1 MSNFTVR
8 KIVTLLCLSV
18 SAFRFVQSQAAR
30 LPVNGSLGQSVSLSM
45 EISHGSKIDQIEW
58 KRTSPRIKIAR
69 WVNGIIKYFGNEE
82 FKKRIKLHP
91 EDFSL
96 QISDLQR
103 EDAGV
108 CEVSVTLYSG
118 DESSRTVKLDVYEP
132 VTGTNIRID
141 QNRTTCNLTLSCS
154 VNTGD
159 DISFRWWRGGE
170 ALGNDSTHHLSK
182 TGEELQLHFTGEPED
197 SVYRCEARNP
207 VSEGTA
213 QITLRDVCNAIDP
226 DSSKSSPVIM
236 PVLIP
241 ILLFFLLACVFLYL
255 YMRRAASKEQRNTQD
270 SKGDLQ
276 TVYAQVQPPVK
287 RVRESRPSPEG
298 NEMLPKQ
305 TESPELPSTV
315 YDVIRNPGVPNPEPL
330 DAKCD

>member
-1 MSNFTVR
+1 MELGKWLVCCS
-8 KIVTLLCLSV
+8 LALSV
-18 SAFRFVQSQAAR
+18 SLIQSQAAR

-45 EISHGSKIDQIEW
+45 GIPHGSKIDQIEW
-58 KRTSPRIKIAR
+58 KRNSPRIKIAR

-108 CEVSVTLYSG
+108 YEASVTLYSG
-118 DESSRTVKLDVYEP
+118 DVSSRTVQLDVYEP

-141 QNRTTCNLTLSCS
+141 QYTRNCNLTLSCS

-213 QITLRDVCNAIDP
+213 QITLRDVCNGIDP
-226 DSSKSSPVIM
+226 GSQSCSSPCLVKLTISVI
-236 PVLIP
+236 VLTS
-241 ILLFFLLACVFLYL
+241 LLSVIVIVHVIS
-255 YMRRAASKEQRNTQD
+255 RT
-270 SKGDLQ
+270 SKG
-276 TVYAQVQPPVK
+276 
-287 RVRESRPSPEG
+287 
-298 NEMLPKQ
+298 
-305 TESPELPSTV
+305 
-315 YDVIRNPGVPNPEPL
+315 
-330 DAKCD
+330 